1 MDAGKETILVVE
13 DDPMV
18 RNYVIAQ
25 LRGFGYTTIAKML
38 PRRSLLF
45 ITARVS
51 ICYLPIFPTRTPAR
65 GLARRDHR
73 CVTAGKGPACPNRT
87 AAFDRTRGSIAGAR
101 SERRVDPV
109 IRPKGLTVLSP
120 PPCGY
125 AIGRAA
131 LLARRFDL
139 KVWRPFRG
147 AVRPFVREQ
156 AERPCQRVAHHA
168 QRTSRGH

>member
-51 ICYLPIFPTRTPAR
+51 ICYLPISLC
-65 GLARRDHR
+65 LADPYAD
-73 CVTAGKGPACPNRT
+73 AGE
-87 AAFDRTRGSIAGAR
+87 GAR
-101 SERRVDPV
+101 AT
-109 IRPKGLTVLSP
+109 RP
-120 PPCGY
+120 
-125 AIGRAA
+125 
-131 LLARRFDL
+131 
-139 KVWRPFRG
+139 
-147 AVRPFVREQ
+147 
-156 AERPCQRVAHHA
+156 
-168 QRTSRGH
+168 